1 MVFDAQGGY
10 RRMQLRIRG
19 AGFAVYR
26 PGVYEIGLIGPMGS
40 WIDMPILCGRDICV
54 LATMF
59 GNIPRAMRSATA
71 LPPATPSSPPSQ
83 KVGCTSTTINAFV
96 MFCSY
101 PV

>member
-1 MVFDAQGGY
+1 M
-10 RRMQLRIRG
+10 
-19 AGFAVYR
+19 YR

-40 WIDMPILCGRDICV
+40 RIDMPILSGRDICV

-59 GNIPRAMRSATA
+59 GNIPCDAFGHGVTA
-71 LPPATPSSPPSQ
+71 CYAEFAAFA

>member
-26 PGVYEIGLIGPMGS
+26 SGVYEIGLIGLMS
-40 WIDMPILCGRDICV
+40 SRIDMPILCGRDICV

-59 GNIPRAMRSATA
+59 GNIPCDAFGHGVTA
-71 LPPATPSSPPSQ
+71 CYAEFA
-83 KVGCTSTTINAFV
+83 AFAK
-96 MFCSY
+96 SGLHIHHD
-101 PV
+101 